1 MVNRF
6 GGPPPSGGLDRST
19 IRLAVLGVFI
29 LVTFVAL
36 FSRLWFLQVLA
47 ADNYRELAKENRVR
61 RVQSEPPRGRI
72 FDRNGKI
79 LVDNRRSLAITVD
92 RQRIDET
99 EEQNAL
105 LRKLTTLVVDR
116 QCLPH
121 KNERE
126 PRSDQLK
133 KERRQ
138 TFREL
143 KDHLADI
150 TVSQFKP
157 VAVAYDVPIE
167 AALCVKENHENFP
180 GVAIEQLSIREYP
193 QGALAAQIVGYV
205 GEITKD
211 ELKSD
216 YFKNAQPR
224 YAAGDIVGHMG
235 LERYYDRVLRGRP
248 GISKVVV
255 DSSGDPI
262 GPSQPIQEQLTGKD
276 LVLALD
282 TRIQRITEQALSN
295 GALAAAGLSQ
305 LPHGGAVV
313 MDPNTGGVVAMAS
326 YPTYNPAILADG
338 FSFKESDRLGGK
350 TPNEGGDDAL
360 FNRAT
365 QSEVPPGSTFKVVTA
380 GAAIVNNLVTAG
392 EQIDC
397 NPFYEY
403 LGETFNN
410 YTTADLG
417 YVELARS
424 LEISC
429 DTYYYAL
436 GARLEEQFGAARGDG
451 TEQFQKYMRRVG
463 FGHPTGIDIPF
474 ETAGRVPDQAWY
486 EDFCP
491 LVNTRDFCAQGW
503 LPGYTVNMAI
513 GQGDLTVS
521 PLQMAV
527 VFAAIA
533 NGGDVLEPH
542 LATKVTQPNLTTG
555 ESEVVREIER
565 HVVNTL
571 GLDEES
577 LATMRQGLIQVVSG
591 GGGTATGA
599 FAGFPLDQYQV
610 AGKTGTAQIGSV
622 DSGNNF
628 AWFTSYAP
636 AEDPQYV
643 VVAYVRG
650 PGHGGDT
657 AAPIAREIYEGI
669 FELDQETDVQIGSGD
684 SSG

>member
-6 GGPPPSGGLDRST
+6 GGPPPSGGIDRST
-19 IRLAVLGVFI
+19 IRIAVLGVLI
-29 LVTFVAL
+29 LVIFVAL

-47 ADNYRELAKENRVR
+47 ADNYRQLAKENRVR
-61 RVQSEPPRGRI
+61 RVQTEPPRGRV
-72 FDRNGKI
+72 FDSNGKL

-92 RQRIDET
+92 RQRIDERD
-99 EEQNAL
+99 EQNAL
-105 LRKLTTLVVDR
+105 LRKLTTLIVDR
-116 QCLPH
+116 ECLPS
-121 KNERE
+121 KKERE
-126 PRSDQLK
+126 PRPEKLK
-133 KERRQ
+133 RERTQ
-138 TFREL
+138 TFRAMKE
-143 KDHLADI
+143 HLADI
-150 TVSQFKP
+150 TVSPFKP
-157 VAVAYDVPIE
+157 VAVAYDVPLE
-167 AALCVKENHENFP
+167 AVMCIRDNRENFP
-180 GVAIEQLSIREYP
+180 GVADEQLSLREYP
-193 QGALAAQIVGYV
+193 QGATAAQIVGYV

-224 YAAGDIVGHMG
+224 YAPGDIVGHMG
-235 LERYYDRVLRGRP
+235 LERYYDRILRGRP

-262 GPSQPIQEQLTGKD
+262 GPSQTIQEQSTGKD
-276 LVLALD
+276 LSLSVD
-282 TRIQRITEQALSN
+282 TRVQRLTEQALAN
-295 GALAAAGLSQ
+295 GAQAAAGFNQ
-305 LPHGGAVV
+305 PPEGGAVV
-313 MDPNTGGVVAMAS
+313 MDPSTGGIIAMAS
-326 YPTYNPAILADG
+326 YPTYDPAILADG
-338 FSFKESDRLGGK
+338 YSFKDANLLGAK

-360 FNRAT
+360 FNRVT

-380 GAAIVNNLVTAG
+380 AAGIVNHLLAPT

-397 NPFYEY
+397 NPYFEY
-403 LGETFNN
+403 LGEQFNN

-417 YVELARS
+417 FVELARS

-429 DTYYYAL
+429 DTYYYIV
-436 GARLEEQFGAARGDG
+436 GARLEDQFGVARGDG
-451 TEQFQKYMRRVG
+451 SERFQKYMRRVS
-463 FGHPTGIDIPF
+463 FGHPTGLDLPF
-474 ETAGRVPDQAWY
+474 ETSGRVPDEAWY

-491 LVNTRDFCAQGW
+491 LVNTRDFCDQGW

-527 VFAAIA
+527 MYAAIA
-533 NGGDVLEPH
+533 NGGDVLQPH
-542 LATKVTQPNLTTG
+542 LAARITQPNPETG
-555 ESEVVREIER
+555 ESEVVREIEPR
-565 HVVNTL
+565 AVNTL
-571 GLDEES
+571 GLDEAS
-577 LATMRQGLIQVVSG
+577 LATMREGLIQVVSG

-622 DSGNNF
+622 ESGNNY

-636 AEDPQYV
+636 ADDPQYV
-643 VVAYVRG
+643 VVVYVRG

-684 SSG
+684 TSG

>member
-1 MVNRF
+1 MVSRF
-6 GGPPPSGGLDRST
+6 GGPPPSGGIDRST
-19 IRLAVLGVFI
+19 VRLAVLAVLI

-47 ADNYRELAKENRVR
+47 ADDYRQLAKENRVR

-72 FDRNGKI
+72 FDRNGRL

-105 LRKLTTLVVDR
+105 LRKIVTLMVEKE
-116 QCLPH
+116 CLPR
-121 KNERE
+121 KSEVEER
-126 PRSDQLK
+126 SKKLK
-133 KERRQ
+133 KQRRQ
-138 TFREL
+138 THREL
-143 KDHLADI
+143 KERFADI
-150 TVSQFKP
+150 TVSPFKP
-157 VAVAYDVPIE
+157 VAVAYDVPLE
-167 AALCVKENHENFP
+167 AALCIHENHENFP
-180 GVAIEQLSIREYP
+180 GVAIEQLSIRQYP
-193 QGALAAQIVGYV
+193 QGTLAAQALGYV

-216 YFKNAQPR
+216 YFKNAQPG
-224 YAAGDIVGHMG
+224 YGPGDIVGHMG
-235 LERYYDRVLRGRP
+235 LERYYDHVLRGRP
-248 GISKVVV
+248 GIDKVVV
-255 DSSGDPI
+255 DSSGNPI
-262 GPSQPIQEQLTGKD
+262 GASQLIQQELTGKD
-276 LVLALD
+276 LELALD
-282 TRIQRITEQALSN
+282 ARIQRLTEAALKN
-295 GALAAAGLSQ
+295 GALAAAGYGQ
-305 LPHGGAVV
+305 LPQGGAVV
-313 MDPNTGGVVAMAS
+313 MDPNTGGIVAMAS
-326 YPTYNPAILADG
+326 YPTYNPSILADG
-338 FSFKESDRLGGK
+338 FSFKDADRLGGK

-380 GAAIVNNLVTAG
+380 GAAIVNNLVTAE

-397 NPFYEY
+397 NPYYEY
-403 LGETFNN
+403 LGEQFNN
-410 YTTADLG
+410 YTTADFG
-417 YVELARS
+417 YVDLTRS

-436 GARLEEQFGAARGDG
+436 GARLENEFGVRGDG
-451 TEQFQKYMRRVG
+451 SERFQKYMRRVG
-463 FGHPTGIDIPF
+463 FGHPTGIDLPF
-474 ETAGRVPDQAWY
+474 ETAGRVPDEEWY

-491 LVNTRDFCAQGW
+491 LVNTREFCDKGW

-542 LATKVTQPNLTTG
+542 IATRVTQPNLETG
-555 ESEVVREIER
+555 KSEVVREIEPR
-565 HVVNTL
+565 AVNTL
-571 GLDEES
+571 GLDEFS
-577 LATMRQGLIQVVSG
+577 LAAMRQGLIDVVSG
-591 GGGTATGA
+591 GGGTARNA
-599 FAGFPLDQYQV
+599 FVGFPLDQYQV

-636 AEDPQYV
+636 AEAPEYV
-643 VVAYVRG
+643 VSVYLKG

-657 AAPIAREIYEGI
+657 AAPVAREIYEGI
-669 FELDQETDVQIGSGD
+669 FELDQETDVQLGSGD
-684 SSG
+684 TSG